1 MDQGTL
7 NFIFIGLSFALY
19 IGIAFRSRATSTKE
33 YYIAGGEVS
42 PIANGMATAADWMSA
57 ATFISMA
64 GTLAIGGYDGS
75 RFLMGWTGG
84 FVLLTVLMV
93 PYLRKFGKVTVPD
106 FIGDRFYSKVARGVA
121 VFCAIFICMTY
132 IMGQMRGVGVV
143 FSQLFGIGIPA
154 GVLIGAGIVFLY
166 AGLGGMKGI
175 TYTQVAQYCVMA
187 FAYTIP
193 AIYIAI
199 ALTNNFIPQL
209 GLIGNFTAGD
219 SVVPFLEK
227 LNNINTELGF
237 AEYTSGTMST
247 IDMFCITAA
256 LMCGTAG
263 LPHVIVRFF
272 TVKNVRAVRKSACWT
287 LGFIAVIY
295 LTAPTIG
302 AFSRVNLINN
312 LNDVEYSKAPEWFS
326 QFEKTGQMT
335 FQDKNQDGIIQYTGP
350 LAYRTEDG
358 TLEVAKSQ
366 DAKKRLEIIRKTL
379 QNLELQL
386 SDARQQDDEP
396 GEVQR
401 LENEIAELEQ
411 KAYPNELIFG
421 ADIMVMANPYMADVP
436 PWAIALLMAGCIAAA
451 LSTAAGLLLVLSTSI
466 SHDLMKK
473 ILKPDLT
480 DREEVNYARMAAFV
494 ALAVATYFGINPPS
508 TFIAKTV
515 AFAFGLAA
523 SSFFP
528 TLLLGIFS
536 KKMSREG
543 AIAGMIC
550 GIGFTL
556 GYIIYF
562 QFMGGTKEQHLFGI
576 SPEGIGTIGMLI
588 NFAVA
593 FGVNLF
599 SPPPPQEVQDMVEN
613 IHIPSGASEATTH

>member
-1 MDQGTL
+1 MDQSTL
-7 NFIFIGLSFALY
+7 NFVFIGLSFALY

-33 YYIAGGEVS
+33 YYVAGGEVS

-64 GTLAIGGYDGS
+64 GTVAISGYDAS

-84 FVLLTVLMV
+84 FVILTILMV
-93 PYLRKFGKVTVPD
+93 PYLRKFGKATVPD
-106 FIGDRFYSKVARGVA
+106 FIGDRYYSKLARAVA
-121 VFCAIFICMTY
+121 VLCAIFICMTY

-143 FSQLFGIGIPA
+143 FSQLFGIGIAA
-154 GVLIGAGIVFLY
+154 GVLIGAAIVFLY

-209 GLIGNFTAGD
+209 GLIGDYTKGEE
-219 SVVPFLEK
+219 VIPFLQK
-227 LNNINTELGF
+227 LNNINVELGF
-237 AEYTSGTMST
+237 QEYTSGKMST
-247 IDMFCITAA
+247 INMFCITAA

-272 TVKNVRAVRKSACWT
+272 TVKNVRAVRISSCWT
-287 LGFIAVIY
+287 LGFIAVVY

-302 AFSRVNLINN
+302 AFSRVNLIEQ
-312 LNDVEYSKAPEWFS
+312 LNDTRYENVPAWFDEFETTAQMAWVDKNNDGVIQYRGPGKSDTGKNPVFEEKAPVHVSLDAPVNERKGKHG
-326 QFEKTGQMT
+326 EYLLTNKT
-335 FQDKNQDGIIQYTGP
+335 DYSN
-350 LAYRTEDG
+350 
-358 TLEVAKSQ
+358 
-366 DAKKRLEIIRKTL
+366 
-379 QNLELQL
+379 
-386 SDARQQDDEP
+386 
-396 GEVQR
+396 
-401 LENEIAELEQ
+401 
-411 KAYPNELIFG
+411 PNELWFG
-421 ADIMVMANPYMADVP
+421 NDIMVMANPYMAGLP
-436 PWAIALLMAGCIAAA
+436 PWVIALLMAGCIAAA

-480 DREEVNYARMAAFV
+480 DREEVNYARVAAFV

-528 TLLLGIFS
+528 TLLIGIFS
-536 KKMSREG
+536 KRMSREG
-543 AIAGMIC
+543 AIAGMLC
-550 GIGFTL
+550 GICFTL

-562 QFMGGTKEQHLFGI
+562 QFMGGTEDQYLFGI
-576 SPEGIGTIGMLI
+576 VPEGIGFVGMLI

-593 FGVNLF
+593 FGVNIF
-599 SPPPPQEVQDMVEN
+599 SPPPPQEVQDMVES
-613 IHIPSGASEATTH
+613 IHIPTGSGEVSGTH